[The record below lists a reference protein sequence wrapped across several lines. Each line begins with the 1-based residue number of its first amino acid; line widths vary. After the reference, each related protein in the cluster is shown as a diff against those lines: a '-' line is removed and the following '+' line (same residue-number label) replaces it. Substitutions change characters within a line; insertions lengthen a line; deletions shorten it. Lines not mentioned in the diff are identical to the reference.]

1 MSLWSDFLTHDG
13 RLVDKWSQYFPVYE
27 RHLRRF
33 VDRPIL
39 FVEIGVGEGGSLQM
53 WKKFFGPHA
62 RLVGLDINPRCKEY
76 EETQIDIRIGDQ
88 SDPAFLDAV
97 LEEFGTPDIVL
108 DDGSH
113 IQDHVMASFRAL
125 YSRVDRNGVYLVEDL
140 HTAYWPAFGGGAG
153 RPGSFIEL
161 CKSLLDELNADISRG
176 EVTPTA
182 FTRSTLSMHFY
193 DSMAVFER
201 GQGARK
207 QQVKA
212 GQAAPP

>member
-39 FVEIGVGEGGSLQM
+39 FLEIGVGEGGSLQM

-62 RLVGLDINPRCKEY
+62 RLVGLDINSRCKEY
-76 EETQIDIRIGDQ
+76 EETQIDVRIGDQ
-88 SDPAFLDAV
+88 SNPAFLDAV
-97 LEEFGTPDIVL
+97 LEEFGAPDIVV

-113 IQDHVMASFRAL
+113 IMDHVVASFRAL
-125 YSRVDRNGVYLVEDL
+125 YPRVDRNGVYLVEDL
-140 HTAYWPAFGGGAG
+140 HTAYWPAFGGGVG
-153 RPGSFIEL
+153 RPGSFMEL
-161 CKSLLDELNADISRG
+161 CKSLLDELNADISRD
-176 EVTPTA
+176 EVAPTA

-201 GQGARK
+201 GQRARNR
-207 QQVKA
+207 QVKS
-212 GQAAPP
+212 GQGAPA